1 MCMSY
6 VFFWTTGLHL
16 KPSDKSLQ
24 EYSGSKNSEFEKDVE
39 SVVEKLYGQKATKT
53 QWVVK
58 DIRAELCKDAAFWER
73 WNHLDHMCAT
83 ENQLGAYIQG
93 LKVKKIRPMD
103 DSVADVED

>member
-1 MCMSY
+1 MSY

-24 EYSGSKNSEFEKDVE
+24 EYSGSKNSGFEKDVE

-58 DIRAELCKDAAFWER
+58 DITAELYKDAAFWER
-73 WNHLDHMCAT
+73 WNHVDHLCTTA
-83 ENQLGAYIQG
+83 NQLSAYIHD
-93 LKVKKIRPMD
+93 LKVKKIQRMD

>member
-1 MCMSY
+1 M
-6 VFFWTTGLHL
+6 

-24 EYSGSKNSEFEKDVE
+24 EYSGSKNSGFEKDVE

-58 DIRAELCKDAAFWER
+58 DITAELCTDAAFWER

-83 ENQLGAYIQG
+83 KNQLIAYIQG

-103 DSVADVED
+103 DSDDDVED

>member
-1 MCMSY
+1 M
-6 VFFWTTGLHL
+6 
-16 KPSDKSLQ
+16 KPSEKSLH
-24 EYSGSKNSEFEKDVE
+24 EYSGSKNSGFEKDVE

-58 DIRAELCKDAAFWER
+58 DITTELYKDAAFWER
-73 WNHLDHMCAT
+73 WNHLDHLCAT
-83 ENQLGAYIQG
+83 KNQLSEYIRG